1 MAKRFTDTNKYKKPF
16 IRGLQGAYKLLWDF
30 LYHDCDHAGIWI
42 VDFEIAQSYIGKD
55 MPVNAKH
62 ALTYFNDGEVRI
74 VEIEGGKKWF
84 IPSFIEF
91 QYGQLTE
98 KNRAHASVITILL
111 KHQLIDTSLKIKT
124 NKPHTSPLQG
134 GKDMDK
140 DKELDTDKEKEKDK
154 DKEPEIFDFSKPD
167 INGDEI
173 IFPIDT
179 LAFRILWANWKKYRW
194 LQFEHRYGMMGEQAD
209 LKRLEKMD
217 FNQAEKTILD
227 AISNKWKNLYPEKNG
242 TRTNN
247 NGKGTS
253 AKTDQSRATSDYLAE
268 HYSAKAK
275 Q

>member
-55 MPVNAKH
+55 MPVNSKH
-62 ALTYFNDGEVRI
+62 ALVYFNEDEQRI
-74 VEIEGGKKWF
+74 IELDGGKKWF

-111 KHQLIDTSLKIKT
+111 KHDLIDSSFKIKS

-134 GKDMDK
+134 GKDKDK
-140 DKELDTDKEKEKDK
+140 DKELDKEKEKDK
-154 DKEPEIFDFSKPD
+154 DKESEIDFFQPD
-167 INGDEI
+167 ISGDQI
-173 IFPIDT
+173 TFPIDT
-179 LAFRILWANWKKYRW
+179 PAFRTLWSNWKKYRW
-194 LQFEHRYGMMGEQAD
+194 LEHEHRYGMMGEQAD
-209 LKRLEKMD
+209 LKRLERMD

-242 TRTNN
+242 KRI
-247 NGKGTS
+247 NGNSKEGNTS
-253 AKTDQSRATSDYLAE
+253 STAEYLKQ
-268 HYSAKAK
+268 HYGNKAK